1 MMKQLYE
8 AWPTHLV
15 EVVKKSTSIC
25 IETSG
30 AIWTE
35 HSSHKKGKPH
45 PQVFVFLLESPLM
58 VTSCKKKTERPV
70 DLISLIPFK
79 YRAMEFA
86 ALLSFILVDYVDGIL
101 ISALLLVNAS
111 IGMFSPIACVSS
123 AECLQG

>member
-1 MMKQLYE
+1 MYRNVWSNMDRTLFPQKRK
-8 AWPTHLV
+8 A
-15 EVVKKSTSIC
+15 SSSSFC
-25 IETSG
+25 ISSG
-30 AIWTE
+30 IP
-35 HSSHKKGKPH
+35 SHGN
-45 PQVFVFLLESPLM
+45 LLQ
-58 VTSCKKKTERPV
+58 KKTERPV